1 MMDRIKGVKL
11 SIYTENFDDLLRQY
25 QDPEGW
31 AITDAG
37 LNEDED
43 GYYFS
48 VEARG
53 VGGVRQIALSIT
65 ASALKGM
72 LNALDMDYTPLDTFG
87 SEVEFDLPAFEFIS
101 NAQGPFVNVASPIN
115 TSNTSCCADDCPC
128 QTEV

>member
-1 MMDRIKGVKL
+1 MDRIKGVKL

-31 AITDAG
+31 AINDAG

-65 ASALKGM
+65 ADALKGM
-72 LNALDMDYTPLDTFG
+72 LNALDMDYVRAGTFG
-87 SEVEFDLPAFEFIS
+87 SEFDFDFDLTPKGA
-101 NAQGPFVNVASPIN
+101 VNNIANS
-115 TSNTSCCADDCPC
+115 TCCVNDCPC
-128 QTEV
+128 QTGV